1 MLVRALPK
9 VTRRDERAFRHDRVD
24 QQAGGEVK
32 DRCHG
37 VDRDAE
43 DHPNRRCLVTVAHVT
58 EVGENVPQYIDHEGL
73 DGQGREAGH
82 YVGAD
87 LECEKAYAQPKGC
100 LTEGSE
106 EARRRGR

>member
-43 DHPNRRCLVTVAHVT
+43 DHPNRRCLVTRVAKERDE
-58 EVGENVPQYIDHEGL
+58 EVDDVPS
-73 DGQGREAGH
+73 
-82 YVGAD
+82 
-87 LECEKAYAQPKGC
+87 P
-100 LTEGSE
+100 
-106 EARRRGR
+106 